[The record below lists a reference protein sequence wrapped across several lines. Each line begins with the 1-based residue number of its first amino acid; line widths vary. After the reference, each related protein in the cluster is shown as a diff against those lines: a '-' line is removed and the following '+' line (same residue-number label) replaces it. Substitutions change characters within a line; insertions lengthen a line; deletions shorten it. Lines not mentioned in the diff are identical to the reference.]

1 VSDDK
6 NFSES
11 STSYK
16 PAWVAGIIVALPE
29 ELATLS
35 SCKLTQGECFA
46 LNDNILLSYAGAGP
60 INAERATQLLINKGV
75 NCLISWGCAA
85 ALSKQLKPGD
95 LVIPEQVLSEAN
107 IVYKTDKMWLQH
119 FQSLLAGKRVLSTGT
134 LTESSRIIALNSDK
148 HYIYQQTGA
157 DALDMESAAI
167 FKSGQNAGLPCLAVR
182 AIVDPV
188 SMDLPHAVVNSLNS
202 QGRIEL
208 KKLLQFLLTH
218 PWEIPALIKLGL
230 HFNAAGKSLKIVA
243 NQIDEI
249 INFKKSPL
257 LTNSTK

>member
-1 VSDDK
+1 MSNGK

-11 STSYK
+11 ATSYI
-16 PAWVAGIIVALPE
+16 PTWIAGIIVALPE

-35 SCKLTQGECFA
+35 SCKITQGECIA
-46 LNDNILLSYAGAGP
+46 LNDNILLVYAGAGP
-60 INAERATQLLINKGV
+60 VNAEQATQLLIGKGV

-95 LVIPEQVLSEAN
+95 LIVPERVLSEAN
-107 IVYKTDKMWLQH
+107 IVYQTDKIWLQH

-134 LTESSRIIALNSDK
+134 LTESSRIVALNSDK
-148 HYIYQQTGA
+148 VYIRQKTGA
-157 DALDMESAAI
+157 DALDMESAAV
-167 FKSGQNAGLPCLAVR
+167 FRSGQRAGLPCLAVR
-182 AIVDPV
+182 AIADPV
-188 SMDLPHAVVNSLNS
+188 NMDLPQAVVNSLNS

-208 KKLLQFLLTH
+208 TKLLQFLLTH

-243 NQIDEI
+243 NQIGEI
-249 INFKKSPL
+249 INFKKSPP
-257 LTNSTK
+257 LTNSAK